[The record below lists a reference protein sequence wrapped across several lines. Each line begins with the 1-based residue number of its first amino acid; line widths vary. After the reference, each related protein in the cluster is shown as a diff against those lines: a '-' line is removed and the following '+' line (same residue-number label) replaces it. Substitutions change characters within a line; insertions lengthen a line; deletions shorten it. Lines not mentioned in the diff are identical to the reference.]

1 MDFVKKIPPAWVAVA
16 VLVVIVIVLL
26 FSQRR
31 SGYTPSA
38 GAPITLMDLQEFS
51 GFTAEQKRMY
61 SDLLTTSDVI
71 IQLKQATE
79 SKAVDNIQAVLV
91 NVMRNA
97 LMGGSVPPTVPTPP
111 TPPPPR
117 TEPMVPPPVQPQREP
132 PPPTVP
138 PPLPPPPPDVMC
150 RPGTYSPTGSQPC
163 IACPMNTFCPDL
175 GMKAPRNCA
184 PGYKSSIA
192 ATSCTKK

>member
-117 TEPMVPPPVQPQREP
+117 TEPMVPPPLP
-132 PPPTVP
+132 PPPVP

-150 RPGTYSPTGSQPC
+150 RPGTYSSTGSQPC

>member
-51 GFTAEQKRMY
+51 GFTAEQKMMY
-61 SDLLTTSDVI
+61 SNLLTTSDVI

-79 SKAVDNIQAVLV
+79 SKAVDNIQAVLA
-91 NVMRNA
+91 NVMRLA

-111 TPPPPR
+111 TPPPPG
-117 TEPMVPPPVQPQREP
+117 TEPMVPPPLP
-132 PPPTVP
+132 PPPVP

-184 PGYKSSIA
+184 TGYKSSIA